1 MLSGSR
7 SSATRHGLFSNNPP
21 ASWRD
26 ASMVNMTSHYADLGG
41 VTLHYRR
48 AGQGTPVV
56 LLHGIPQTSHEWRYV
71 MPRLAETYTVIAP
84 DLRGLGDSTR
94 PAGVYDKKTLGA
106 DIAALVTG
114 HLGFKRFHIVG
125 HDWGGP
131 VAFAV
136 AAGHPEAVR
145 TLTILDVVIP
155 GDGGDFSQGG
165 RRWHHAFFRTLD
177 LPEQLCFG
185 REELVINWLFENYGY
200 RANCISDEDKA
211 EFLRTYKKPGAFR
224 ALLEIYRA
232 LPRDAEDNRNIL
244 ARNGKL
250 RSSRNFLP
258 KSFSAS
264 SASFPSIEVGGVSL
278 AIAIAGRPL
287 AGRSLARAH
296 HPACPVYGTPA

>member
-1 MLSGSR
+1 
-7 SSATRHGLFSNNPP
+7 
-21 ASWRD
+21 
-26 ASMVNMTSHYADLGG
+26 MVNTTSHFADLDG

-71 MPRLAETYTVIAP
+71 MPRLAEAYTVIAP

-94 PAGVYDKKTLGA
+94 PAGAYDKKTLGA
-106 DIAALVTG
+106 DIAALVID

-185 REELVINWLFENYGY
+185 REEMVINWLFENYGY

-232 LPRDAEDNRNIL
+232 LPQDAEDNRNIL
-244 ARNGKL
+244 SRNGKL
-250 RSSRNFLP
+250 KMPVLALGGD
-258 KSFSAS
+258 KSFGRGTECIESLRRVAENVRGGLVKDCGHWIAEEQPDFLVEQLLGFFS
-264 SASFPSIEVGGVSL
+264 EFPI
-278 AIAIAGRPL
+278 R
-287 AGRSLARAH
+287 
-296 HPACPVYGTPA
+296 